1 MSIKTIN
8 LLCLCAWI
16 LLSSSLSTA
25 QDKGCATVMSPE
37 KQQWLRSF
45 QLKLDNNTAVFQ
57 KNGLVYVPVQIH
69 VVRKSDGTSGLRPE
83 LVQEALCKAN
93 SDFAPAG
100 MYFYMA
106 NPVNFI
112 NDDLLWRGES
122 GGIFT
127 TADEEKVPNVVNIYF
142 HGFSDTWCGVYFPFP
157 DIVLVQNS
165 CANYGSSTLTHE
177 LGHFFSLPHTFSG
190 WEGGTTPPL
199 NERERI
205 DKSNCRSAGDGFCD
219 TGPDYVSR
227 RWSCPL
233 TEELTDPL
241 GIPFRPTPDFFMN
254 YALDACH
261 KVFSN
266 EQILAMK
273 ADLTMRAMATAPVD
287 TTATQAP
294 QLLSP
299 INGDSLINPAL
310 VTLVWSKV
318 PGAVGYHVQV
328 SRFQYWQEPHVNQI
342 CNDTTLDV
350 TLLGEWPFDWRV
362 KAIMPGKTC
371 GAFDT
376 FATFKTKT
384 VPLSSR
390 EIVDVAATWKIFP
403 NPVKQ
408 GEWLNVE
415 AEGAVRL
422 DVYDLAGKLCTAVP
436 VVEAGEHVKLDIQQG
451 AYLVKVSRDKTFTL
465 KKLIV
470 W

>member
-1 MSIKTIN
+1 MLIKPTQ
-8 LLCLCAWI
+8 LLGFGI
-16 LLSSSLSTA
+16 LLLFTSQFSMA

-37 KQQWLRSF
+37 KLEWLRSF
-45 QLKLDNNTAVFQ
+45 QQKLDNNQTFYQ
-57 KNGLVYVPVQIH
+57 KNGLFYVPVQIH
-69 VVRKSDGTSGLRPE
+69 VVRKSDGTGGLRAE

-100 MYFYMA
+100 LYFYMA

-112 NDDLLWRGES
+112 NDDLLWRGEN
-122 GGIFT
+122 GGIYT
-127 TADEEKVPNVVNIYF
+127 TADEQKIPNVVNIYF

-190 WEGGTTPPL
+190 WEGGNTPPISD
-199 NERERI
+199 RERI

-219 TGPDYVSR
+219 TGPDYVAR

-233 TEELTDPL
+233 TEELTDPS
-241 GIPFRPTPDFFMN
+241 GTPFKPTPDFFMN

-273 ADLTMRAMATAPVD
+273 ADLAQRAISTTPVD
-287 TTATQAP
+287 TVVGATP
-294 QLLSP
+294 QLISP
-299 INGDSLINPAL
+299 SNGDSLINPSL
-310 VTLVWSKV
+310 ITLVWSKV

-342 CNDTTLDV
+342 SNDTTLNI

-371 GAFDT
+371 AGFDT
-376 FATFKTKT
+376 FATFKTKP
-384 VPLSSR
+384 VPLSNQ
-390 EIVDVAATWKIFP
+390 EIVDATAQWKFFP
-403 NPVKQ
+403 NPLKQ
-408 GEWLNVE
+408 GEWLQIE

-422 DVYDLAGKLCTAVP
+422 DVYDLTGKLCRTFATVETGMP
-436 VVEAGEHVKLDIQQG
+436 VQIDINKG
-451 AYLVKVSRDKTFTL
+451 VYLVKMSRDKSFTV